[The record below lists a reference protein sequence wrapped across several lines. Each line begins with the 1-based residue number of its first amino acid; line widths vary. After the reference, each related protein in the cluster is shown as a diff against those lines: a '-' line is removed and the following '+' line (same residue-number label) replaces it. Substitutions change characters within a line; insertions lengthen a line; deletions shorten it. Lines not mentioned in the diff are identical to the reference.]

1 MAIFNS
7 YVCLPEGNHLKGV
20 VEIPNLGHGDT
31 LLIIFVGTS
40 AKPCST
46 VDKALSIAAT
56 SSNLVLN
63 R

>member
-1 MAIFNS
+1 MS
-7 YVCLPEGNHLKGV
+7 RLKQPEANHLKGV
-20 VEIPNLGHGDT
+20 VEYVEIPNLGHEDEQP
-31 LLIIFVGTS
+31 LIICGTS

-46 VDKALSIAAT
+46 VDKALEKIAAT